1 MATPTAEREKANVWF
16 TDHHTENLRLS
27 FRVKAFLWSETSR
40 YQRIDVMETYEYGRI
55 LVLDGLIQLTER
67 DEFIYHE
74 MLVHPAMMTHPHPER
89 VLIVGGGDGGAAREV
104 LKHPTVRSVV
114 QAELD
119 ERVVEVSKRFF
130 PELASS
136 FADPRHELVI
146 ADGYEFMESTG
157 ERFDVVI
164 VDSTDPVGEARKL
177 FTRDFYLRVKAVLA
191 DGGIAVAQ
199 AETPFLYPQITREL
213 HGVFRSV
220 FKHVRPYLSFAPT
233 YQSGMWGFL
242 EGSDSPLEV
251 DRETLDRRYEE
262 RGLRGK
268 TRFYNP
274 GVHLGLAQLPNFIR
288 EMLSR

>member
-1 MATPTAEREKANVWF
+1 LATPTAEREKANVWF
-16 TDHHTENLRLS
+16 TDHHTENLTLS

-40 YQRIDVMETYEYGRI
+40 YQRIEVMETYEYGRI

-74 MLVHPAMMTHPHPER
+74 MLVHPAMMTHPHPES

-104 LKHPTVRSVV
+104 LKHPTVRRVV

-157 ERFDVVI
+157 ERFDIVI

-177 FTRDFYLRVKAVLA
+177 FTRDFYLRVEAVLA

-199 AETPFLYPQITREL
+199 AETPFLYPEITREL